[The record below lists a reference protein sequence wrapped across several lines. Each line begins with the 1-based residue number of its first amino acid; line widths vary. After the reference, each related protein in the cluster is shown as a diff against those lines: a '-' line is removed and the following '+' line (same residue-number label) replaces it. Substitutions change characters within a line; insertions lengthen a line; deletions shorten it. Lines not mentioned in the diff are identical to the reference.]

1 MSTKF
6 KQGLDVAGNVSL
18 TGNIIVGGNTITG
31 DSNTD
36 SVTFNADIGSNI
48 ITDQDQTYNL
58 GSLTQRWGTVHA
70 SALTAVGSISAD
82 NMVVTGNVTADQ
94 FISTNTTGTPTLTS
108 ASDININPAGQVN
121 VTSDMEVTGN
131 LLVQGILSNL
141 TDWAITEVNGKIYF
155 QHNGVNKMSL
165 DSSGN
170 LVITGDFT
178 AFGTIT

>member
-6 KQGLDVAGNVSL
+6 DQGLDVAGNVSL
-18 TGNIIVGGNTITG
+18 TGNIVVGGNTITG
-31 DSNTD
+31 DSDTD
-36 SVTFNADIGSNI
+36 SITFNADINSDMIPDADGIYDIGTLTKRWGNIYGSTLTI
-48 ITDQDQTYNL
+48 DTSMSA
-58 GSLTQRWGTVHA
+58 GSLVVA
-70 SALTAVGSISAD
+70 GS
-82 NMVVTGNVTADQ
+82 VTADQ
-94 FISTNTTGTPTLTS
+94 FISTSTGTPTLTS
-108 ASDININPAGQVN
+108 ASDINIAPAGQVN

-141 TDWAITEVNGKIYF
+141 TEWAITEVNGKIYF

-170 LVITGDFT
+170 MVITGDFT

>member
-1 MSTKF
+1 MSTNF

-18 TGNIIVGGNTITG
+18 TGNIVVGGNTITG
-31 DSNTD
+31 DSDAD

-48 ITDQDQTYNL
+48 IPDQDQTYDL
-58 GSLTQRWGTVHA
+58 GSLTQRWGTLHA
-70 SALTAVGSISAD
+70 SAMTAVGSISAD
-82 NMVVTGNVTADQ
+82 NMVVTGSVTADE
-94 FISTNTTGTPTLTS
+94 FISTSTGTPTLSS

>member
-6 KQGLDVAGNVSL
+6 DQGLDVAGNISL
-18 TGNIIVGGNTITG
+18 TGNVIVGGNTITG
-31 DSNTD
+31 DSDTD
-36 SVTFNADIGSNI
+36 SITFNADINSNI
-48 ITDQDQTYNL
+48 IPDADGIYDIGT
-58 GSLTQRWGTVHA
+58 LTKRWGTIHA
-70 SALTAVGSISAD
+70 SAMTTTGSITAD
-82 NMVVTGNVTADQ
+82 SMIVTGSVTADQ
-94 FISTNTTGTPTLTS
+94 FISTSTGTPTLTS
-108 ASDININPAGQVN
+108 ASDINIAPAGQVN

-141 TDWAITEVNGKIYF
+141 TEWAITEVNGKIYF

-170 LVITGDFT
+170 MVITGDFT